1 MSMSSHHLFLLFTSS
16 YVNIDQQY
24 AGIQIIVVQSKQKVT
39 SGLINQ
45 NDQKGLWWKM
55 GGGADQLQWHVYLKL
70 DIAKFQ

>member
-1 MSMSSHHLFLLFTSS
+1 MQASRLQWF
-16 YVNIDQQY
+16 NQN
-24 AGIQIIVVQSKQKVT
+24 KKVT